1 MRRFRPTVTELRAP
15 TFIHCQLSHPLVHL
29 PWHCCGTAE
38 ITPETCTHAT
48 SAGEPVA
55 RLAALGGQ
63 AALHALL
70 STLLGNAS
78 LGGACA

>member
-1 MRRFRPTVTELRAP
+1 M
-15 TFIHCQLSHPLVHL
+15 
-29 PWHCCGTAE
+29 
-38 ITPETCTHAT
+38 HAT

>member
-15 TFIHCQLSHPLVHL
+15 TFIHCQLPRPLVHL
-29 PWHCCGTAE
+29 LWHRCGTAE

-48 SAGEPVA
+48 PAGETVA
-55 RLAALGGQ
+55 RLVALGGQ